1 MIATLAVALS
11 LAVMII
17 ATAVLFG
24 FNNQISAKI
33 HGFWGHVQVKSF
45 DANRSLENIQPIS
58 TNTISYKVLDTI
70 SQIHHVQ
77 VFAHKPSIIQ
87 KDGEIEGIVF
97 KGIGQDFNWDFFSQY
112 LVDGTTIEMNDSM
125 KSKKIVVS
133 KTTSDRLNLGIG
145 DDLLAMFVR
154 QGQSRPY
161 YRKFEITGIYN
172 TGLAEFDR
180 YYALVDI
187 RHIQKV
193 QDWKSDEVGGYEV
206 FLHDPDEIDGMTDRI
221 YYEVLEPNMVAQSIK
236 EIYPNIFDWL
246 SMHRSTVLILISLLA
261 LVAGIN
267 MITALLILI
276 LERTSMIGVMKSLGA
291 SNWSIRK
298 IFLYNAAIIIGVG
311 LLLGNILGIGLSL
324 LQLHFGIVKLPPES
338 YYLAVAPIEFN
349 VPIILLINFCTFI
362 FCLLMLFVP
371 SYLVSKVD
379 PIKAIRFS

>member
-58 TNTISYKVLDTI
+58 TNAISYAVLDTI
-70 SQIHHVQ
+70 SEIEHVQ
-77 VFAHKPSIIQ
+77 IFAHKPSIIQ

-97 KGIGQDFNWDFFSQY
+97 KGIGRDFNWQFFSQY
-112 LVDGTTIEMNDSM
+112 LIDGDTISMNADK
-125 KSKKIVVS
+125 KSKEIVVS
-133 KTTSDRLNLGIG
+133 KTTADRLELSAG

-154 QGQSRPY
+154 QGQTRPY
-161 YRKFEITGIYN
+161 YRKFTISGIYN

-187 RHIQKV
+187 RHIQKI
-193 QDWKSDEVGGYEV
+193 QDWKADEVGGFEV
-206 FLHDPDEIDGMTDRI
+206 FLKDPGQIDAMTDRI
-221 YYEVLEPNMVAQSIK
+221 YYEVLDPNMIAQSIK

-246 SMHRSTVLILISLLA
+246 SMHKSTVVILITLLA

-267 MITALLILI
+267 MVTALLILI

-311 LLLGNILGIGLSL
+311 LLLGNLLGIGLSL
-324 LQLHFGIVKLPPES
+324 LQQQFGVVKLPPES
-338 YYLAVAPIEFN
+338 YYLAVAPIELN
-349 VPIILLINFCTFI
+349 VPIILMINLGTFL
-362 FCLLMLFVP
+362 FCLLILFLP
-371 SYLVSKVD
+371 SYLVSRID